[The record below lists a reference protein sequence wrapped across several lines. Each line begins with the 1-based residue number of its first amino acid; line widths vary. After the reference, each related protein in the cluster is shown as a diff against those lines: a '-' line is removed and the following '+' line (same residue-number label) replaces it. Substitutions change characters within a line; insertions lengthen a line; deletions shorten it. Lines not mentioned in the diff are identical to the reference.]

1 MSKTISDH
9 YQLKDQTGETA
20 DWTLFNA
27 EQILAGKV
35 TRAVVIKIYKD
46 SLAAERQEE
55 CLAAV
60 ADLVALG
67 DQSVCNR
74 VFDFGV
80 DEKLGVWAAM
90 ERAVGTLASFDAT
103 KPASPRVVRQVL
115 GQILQALQV
124 MHRHAPALIYH
135 RVSPRNIWQLPDG
148 GWALNGA
155 MLGGAAALWK
165 VLGEDGAK
173 YAAPEVLD
181 AEQGEITAASDIY
194 SLGFAVCELA
204 LGKKLFDEQFA
215 KNSHKTTGKSSD
227 QWMYWHVSPQ
237 LTLPPL
243 KKLLPDFPADLSDAL
258 EKMTAKNPAERTADA
273 GLLLEKINWVA
284 ADKTVL
290 RGEKKE
296 VKKSAPLRA
305 AAIALI
311 IVFGLALLGGTGYGV
326 YQHYFNRPELEL
338 DSIALQ
344 TASDQQVITGKLV
357 NFPEG
362 GQLVITTRNNLV
374 VGRVP
379 ARIVFNQENYRAEAF
394 KATLATPILGEYLG
408 RVVLTDS
415 RNNPLITREFVVTR
429 RPPAAVKIQ
438 IDTFPTASDGDITI
452 TSAGDRNKEKPTELK
467 TNAEGNAEI
476 TLPYGDYVLNLKHPA
491 FLPFRRSFGTGITP
505 ANEIM
510 LNLLPLSDKEMQAVR
525 RQSRENYEKLKRR
538 CADGDQ
544 SACDEMVAAQRDLD
558 RLGADD
564 KAEVVEQDYLSKRI
578 GELRERRDRGEMNE
592 ALRKELAAA
601 ERLQELRA
609 KQARGELTAE
619 EAAELAAIER
629 LQELRAKQARGELTP
644 AEAAELAAAER
655 LQELRAKKARGE
667 LTAEEAAEL
676 AAIESGA
683 SERIALKAPGEATD
697 GFSQT
702 SLNLTPYEIMS
713 LSLSELKPHIQSLLP
728 RKAVTVTENA
738 ATNKLDVNGATL
750 DEASKELLLAR
761 LTPAMPRLTV
771 DLRVDPNLLVRDL
784 RRDLVERQYEGVT
797 VHPFLNE
804 PAPRLYI
811 GAPEKYGEADL
822 KTLTRAGAQYVATAK
837 WLVVENFPDKQ

>member
-46 SLAAERQEE
+46 SLATERQEE

-124 MHRHAPALIYH
+124 MHRHVPALIYH

-194 SLGFAVCELA
+194 SLGFAVCEFA

-237 LTLPPL
+237 LTLPSV

-429 RPPAAVKIQ
+429 RPPATVKIQ
-438 IDTFPTASDGDITI
+438 LDTFPTASDGDITI
-452 TSAGDRNKEKPTELK
+452 TSTGDRNKEKPTELK
-467 TNAEGNAEI
+467 TDAEGNAEI

-491 FLPFRRSFGTGITP
+491 FLPFRRAFGTGITP
-505 ANEIM
+505 TNELV
-510 LNLLPLSDKEMQAVR
+510 LNLLPLSHQEMQAVR
-525 RQSRENYEKLKRR
+525 RQARENYEKLKRQ

-544 SACDEMVAAQRDLD
+544 SACDEMAAAQRDLD
-558 RLGADD
+558 RLGTDD
-564 KAEVVEQDYLSKRI
+564 KTEVVEQDYLSKRL
-578 GELRERRDRGEMNE
+578 GELRERQARGETNE
-592 ALRKELAAA
+592 ALRK
-601 ERLQELRA
+601 
-609 KQARGELTAE
+609 
-619 EAAELAAIER
+619 
-629 LQELRAKQARGELTP
+629 
-644 AEAAELAAAER
+644 ELAAAER

-676 AAIESGA
+676 ATAERLQELREKRMRGELTPAEAAELAALESGTGG
-683 SERIALKAPGEATD
+683 ERVVLKTPVVEAAD

-702 SLNLTPYEIMS
+702 SLNLTPQEIMS

-811 GAPEKYGEADL
+811 GAPEKYGETDL
-822 KTLTRAGAQYVATAK
+822 KTLTRAGAQYVATSK

>member
-20 DWTLFNA
+20 AWTLFNA

-80 DEKLGVWAAM
+80 DEERGVWAAM
-90 ERAVGTLASFDAT
+90 ERAVGTLASIDDV
-103 KPASPRVVRQVL
+103 KPASPRIVRQVL

-124 MHRHAPALIYH
+124 MHRREPALIYH

-194 SLGFAVCELA
+194 SLGFATYELA
-204 LGKKLFDEQFA
+204 LGKKLFAEQFA
-215 KNSHKTTGKSSD
+215 KNSQKTTGKNSD

-237 LTLPPL
+237 LTLPPV
-243 KKLLPDFPADLSDAL
+243 KKLLPDFPADVSDAL
-258 EKMTAKNPAERTADA
+258 EKMTAKNPAERAADA

-296 VKKSAPLRA
+296 VKKSSPFRA
-305 AAIALI
+305 AAVALI
-311 IVFGLALLGGTGYGV
+311 IVFVLALLGGAGYGV
-326 YQHYFNRPELEL
+326 YQNYFNRPELEL

-344 TASDQQVITGKLV
+344 TSDDQQTITGKLV
-357 NFPEG
+357 NFPDG
-362 GQLVITTRNNLV
+362 GQLLVTTRNNLV

-379 ARIVFNQENYRAEAF
+379 ARIVFNQKNYRAEAF
-394 KATLATPILGEYLG
+394 KATLATPILGEYAG
-408 RVVLTDS
+408 KVVLMDGK
-415 RNNPLITREFVVTR
+415 NNPLITREFAVTR
-429 RPPAAVKIQ
+429 HPPAVVKMQ
-438 IDTFPTASDGDITI
+438 LDTFPTARDGDLTI
-452 TSAGDRNKEKPTELK
+452 AFVGTRSKEKPIELL
-467 TNAEGNAEI
+467 TDAEGNAEI
-476 TLPYGDYVLNLKHPA
+476 SLPYGDYVLNLKHPA
-491 FLPFRRSFGTGITP
+491 FLPFRRAFSTGIAP
-505 ANEIM
+505 ANELM
-510 LNLLPLSDKEMQAVR
+510 LNLLPLSDKEMQAAR
-525 RQSRENYEKLKRR
+525 RQSRENYEKLKRQ
-538 CADGDQ
+538 CADGDL
-544 SACDEMVAAQRDLD
+544 SACDEVAAAQRDLD
-558 RLGADD
+558 RLGADE
-564 KAEVVEQDYLSKRI
+564 KTEVVEQDYLSKRL
-578 GELRERRDRGEMNE
+578 GELRERQARGETNE

-609 KQARGELTAE
+609 K
-619 EAAELAAIER
+619 
-629 LQELRAKQARGELTP
+629 KARGELTP

-655 LQELRAKKARGE
+655 LQELREKKARGE
-667 LTAEEAAEL
+667 LTAAEAAEL
-676 AAIESGA
+676 AAR
-683 SERIALKAPGEATD
+683 ERLTLTAPVEATD

-702 SLNLTPYEIMS
+702 SLNLTSYEIMS
-713 LSLSELKPHIQSLLP
+713 LSLSELKPHIQNLLP

-738 ATNKLDVNGATL
+738 ATDKLDVNGATL

-784 RRDLVERQYEGVT
+784 RRDLAERQYAGVT

-822 KTLTRAGAQYVATAK
+822 KMLTRAGAQYVATPK